1 MLSHRIQKSGPYQFC
16 VGGRIQ
22 LPVAL
27 PFGAE
32 YGDPGRY
39 GQPEPVLFSDAA
51 EYSGPGGT
59 ADGGVGGSEGVLSLP
74 GRPVGVEISWGR
86 TGIP

>member
-27 PFGAE
+27 PFGAKH
-32 YGDPGRY
+32 GDPGRH

-51 EYSGPGGT
+51 EYSGTGGT
-59 ADGGVGGSEGVLSLP
+59 ADGGVGGSESVLSLP
-74 GRPVGVEISWGR
+74 GRSMGVEISWVG
-86 TGIP
+86 TDIP